1 MGIKSLIFVLSDIC
15 LLTYFAYLD
24 KYCCCPS
31 IYTHSIKVLNAEI
44 VDGKIVDGQWWLG
57 GRGLIYINTHE
68 CPQIKRI

>member
-31 IYTHSIKVLNAEI
+31 IYTHLDKSIKRR
-44 VDGKIVDGQWWLG
+44 DS
-57 GRGLIYINTHE
+57 GR
-68 CPQIKRI
+68 